1 MRKAFLLV
9 SAAMLALVPSSLP
22 AQFPGRP
29 IEPQLVA
36 EAQREHAQMVRE
48 YGGAEE
54 GRRAA
59 YVAAVGRRVAAPSG
73 VANPGASF
81 RFTLLNSAVENAFA
95 VPGGYIYVTRQLMT
109 LMDSEAELAFALA
122 HEVGH
127 VAARHA
133 QQREQVA
140 RRNTIGGLLGAIFG
154 SYVGGGLGNAVAQW
168 AMRDAMLHTL
178 SFSREQE
185 YESDVLGM
193 RYMVASGYDP
203 AGAAGILNALT
214 RNSAL
219 QRRVQGRESRQL
231 PEWAST
237 HPLSQN
243 RMREA
248 LNIARRSGRI
258 GTGALNRDQFLDQL
272 EGVYVDDDPRQG
284 IIDGR
289 TFTHPDLRIF
299 FAVPVGY
306 LMQNSTDAVSIS
318 GSAGK
323 AQFGGGRYNGSLE
336 NYIAAILAELGG
348 DRYRISAPPPR
359 RTVINGIPAAF
370 TLSRVRTSS
379 RVVDVSVVAYQW
391 EPGTVYHFLSLTSA
405 GTGLGPFTPMVQS
418 IRKISVQEAQAIRP
432 RVIDVVTVAPGD
444 TIQSLAGRMAYRDF
458 RLERFLALNGLTPG
472 ARLVPGQKIKLV
484 VYGERAA

>member
-1 MRKAFLLV
+1 
-9 SAAMLALVPSSLP
+9 
-22 AQFPGRP
+22 
-29 IEPQLVA
+29 
-36 EAQREHAQMVRE
+36 
-48 YGGAEE
+48 
-54 GRRAA
+54 
-59 YVAAVGRRVAAPSG
+59 
-73 VANPGASF
+73 
-81 RFTLLNSAVENAFA
+81 
-95 VPGGYIYVTRQLMT
+95 
-109 LMDSEAELAFALA
+109 
-122 HEVGH
+122 
-127 VAARHA
+127 
-133 QQREQVA
+133 
-140 RRNTIGGLLGAIFG
+140 
-154 SYVGGGLGNAVAQW
+154 
-168 AMRDAMLHTL
+168 MRDALLHTL

-193 RYMVASGYDP
+193 RYMVAAGYDP

-272 EGVYVDDDPRQG
+272 EGVYVDDDPKQG

-306 LMQNSTDAVSIS
+306 LMQNSTDSVSIS

-336 NYIAAILAELGG
+336 NYIAAVLAELGG

-359 RTVINGIPAAF
+359 RTVINGIPAVF

-391 EPGTVYHFLSLTSA
+391 EPGTVYHFVALTSA

-418 IRKISVQEAQAIRP
+418 IRKISVQEARAIRP

-444 TIQSLAGRMAYRDF
+444 TIQSLAARMAYRDF
-458 RLERFLALNGLTPG
+458 RLERFLALNGLAPG

-484 VYGERAA
+484 VYGERPA